1 MKTLIL
7 FFVLI
12 FSFKCPTEFQM
23 IQAKY
28 YPETNTIEYNGQKF
42 EFSSFL
48 SPSAATDIKEIK
60 STTKIKPPKS
70 KEPKE
75 EKEEEEEY
83 KAIPGTGA
91 FWFNLIGFIILACF
105 AGTMSGLTVGYLS
118 IDSLILE
125 IKMSNG
131 TESEKSY
138 AAKIYRLVEN
148 HHWLLVTLLLCNS
161 FACEAM
167 PIFLSKLVNEMMAVI
182 LSVTVLLFVGEIIPQ
197 ALCTGP
203 NQMKIAS
210 FLAPFTYLLMWITYP
225 ISYPIAMF
233 MDCIIG
239 VQGKSRFC
247 NSDLKSLIDL
257 HMSEIMGSLSGTQLG
272 YFTGFLDVFDKKV
285 KDLILP
291 MDKVMKIDYQANLTK
306 VTLKRLIDSGYS
318 RFPVYKKN
326 PNNLIGI
333 LRMKQLLGKDL
344 SKPTTLEQ
352 LGVTLTSPIIVG
364 EDCLFLDLFEKF
376 KGGKSH
382 MAFIFKK
389 EKLPEYFRSENY
401 QFENKTNENSEPSRK
416 YKGIVTLE
424 DLIEFWLK
432 ISILDEEDYRQN
444 KAAMKRRRTRKST
457 ILDLFNNQKLHSKLN
472 ELYDST
478 RTQARNKTIREDNLN
493 MSYNNN
499 YHAYNDQN
507 DDESSKLVF
516 NNNN

>member
-1 MKTLIL
+1 MKTIIYFLIL
-7 FFVLI
+7 I
-12 FSFKCPTEFQM
+12 YSFKCQPEYQM
-23 IQAKY
+23 IKAKY
-28 YPETNTIEYNGQKF
+28 YPKTNTIEYDGQKF
-42 EFSSFL
+42 EFSSFIT
-48 SPSAATDIKEIK
+48 PPIINNEGGIN
-60 STTKIKPPKS
+60 STTIETPPS
-70 KEPKE
+70 LE
-75 EKEEEEEY
+75 EGDIY
-83 KAIPGTGA
+83 RAVPGSGA
-91 FWFNLIGFIILACF
+91 FWFNLIGFIVLACF

-131 TESEKSY
+131 TESEKYY
-138 AAKIYRLVEN
+138 AEKIYRLVAN

-247 NSDLKSLIDL
+247 NSDLKSLIEL
-257 HMSEIMGSLSGTQLG
+257 HMREIMGKLSETQLG
-272 YFTGFLDVFDKKV
+272 YFTGFLDVIDKKV

-291 MDKVMKIDYQANLTK
+291 LEKVMKIDYQTK
-306 VTLKRLIDSGYS
+306 LNKATLKRLINSGYS

-326 PNNLIGI
+326 TNNLIGI

-344 SKPTTLEQ
+344 SKQISLEQ
-352 LGVTLTSPIIVG
+352 LGVKLTSPIIVD
-364 EDCLFLDLFEKF
+364 EDTLFLDLFEKF
-376 KGGKSH
+376 KEGKSH
-382 MAFIFKK
+382 MAFIYEK
-389 EKLPEYFRSENY
+389 EKLPEYFRSENI
-401 QFENKTNENSEPSRK
+401 QLGTKAFDNNEPDRK

-424 DLIEFWLK
+424 DLIEFWLQ
-432 ISILDEEDYRQN
+432 ISILDEDDYRQN
-444 KAAMKRRRTRKST
+444 KTITKRRVARGST
-457 ILDLFNNQKLHSKLN
+457 ILDLFNRQKLHSDLNKL
-472 ELYDST
+472 LYDST
-478 RTQARNKTIREDNLN
+478 RSQTRNRTIREDNLN
-493 MSYNNN
+493 MSVNNN
-499 YHAYNDQN
+499 YHSFI
-507 DDESSKLVF
+507 DDEKVKLKF
-516 NNNN
+516 NN

>member
-1 MKTLIL
+1 
-7 FFVLI
+7 
-12 FSFKCPTEFQM
+12 
-23 IQAKY
+23 
-28 YPETNTIEYNGQKF
+28 
-42 EFSSFL
+42 
-48 SPSAATDIKEIK
+48 
-60 STTKIKPPKS
+60 
-70 KEPKE
+70 
-75 EKEEEEEY
+75 
-83 KAIPGTGA
+83 
-91 FWFNLIGFIILACF
+91 
-105 AGTMSGLTVGYLS
+105 
-118 IDSLILE
+118 
-125 IKMSNG
+125 
-131 TESEKSY
+131 
-138 AAKIYRLVEN
+138 
-148 HHWLLVTLLLCNS
+148 
-161 FACEAM
+161 
-167 PIFLSKLVNEMMAVI
+167 
-182 LSVTVLLFVGEIIPQ
+182 
-197 ALCTGP
+197 
-203 NQMKIAS
+203 
-210 FLAPFTYLLMWITYP
+210 
-225 ISYPIAMF
+225 
-233 MDCIIG
+233 
-239 VQGKSRFC
+239 
-247 NSDLKSLIDL
+247 
-257 HMSEIMGSLSGTQLG
+257 MSEIMGSLSGTQLG

-444 KAAMKRRRTRKST
+444 KAEMKRRRTRKST

>member
-1 MKTLIL
+1 MKTLIY
-7 FFVLI
+7 FLI
-12 FSFKCPTEFQM
+12 LIYSFKCQPEYQM
-23 IQAKY
+23 IKAKY
-28 YPETNTIEYNGQKF
+28 YPKTNTIEYNGQKF
-42 EFSSFL
+42 EFSSFIT
-48 SPSAATDIKEIK
+48 PPIINNKEGIN
-60 STTKIKPPKS
+60 STTIATLP
-70 KEPKE
+70 ELE
-75 EKEEEEEY
+75 EGEIHR
-83 KAIPGTGA
+83 AAPGSGA
-91 FWFNLIGFIILACF
+91 FWFNLIGFIVLACF

-131 TESEKSY
+131 TESEKYY
-138 AAKIYRLVEN
+138 AEKIYRLVAN

-197 ALCTGP
+197 ALCIGP

-247 NSDLKSLIDL
+247 NSDLKSLIVL
-257 HMSEIMGSLSGTQLG
+257 HMSEIMGKLSGTQLG

-291 MDKVMKIDYQANLTK
+291 LEKVMKIDYQANLTK
-306 VTLKRLIDSGYS
+306 ITLKRLIDSGYS

-326 PNNLIGI
+326 TNNLIGI

-344 SKPTTLEQ
+344 SKPITLEQ
-352 LGVTLTSPIIVG
+352 LGVKLTSPIIVD
-364 EDCLFLDLFEKF
+364 EDTLFLDLFEKF

-382 MAFIFKK
+382 MAFIFEK
-389 EKLPEYFRSENY
+389 EKLPEYFRSENI
-401 QFENKTNENSEPSRK
+401 QFGTKPFDNNEPDRK
-416 YKGIVTLE
+416 YKGIITLE

-432 ISILDEEDYRQN
+432 ISILDEDDYRQN
-444 KAAMKRRRTRKST
+444 KADIKRRRSRKST
-457 ILDLFNNQKLHSKLN
+457 ILDLFNSQKLHSRLN

-478 RTQARNKTIREDNLN
+478 RSQTRNKTIREDNLN
-493 MSYNNN
+493 MSVNNN
-499 YHAYNDQN
+499 YHAYND
-507 DDESSKLVF
+507 DEEVKLLF
-516 NNNN
+516 NK

>member
-1 MKTLIL
+1 MKTLISFL
-7 FFVLI
+7 FLI
-12 FSFKCPTEFQM
+12 YSFKCQPEYQM
-23 IQAKY
+23 IKAKY
-28 YPETNTIEYNGQKF
+28 YPKTNTIEYDGQKF
-42 EFSSFL
+42 EFSSFIT
-48 SPSAATDIKEIK
+48 PSKINNEAGIN
-60 STTKIKPPKS
+60 STNMTAPPKL
-70 KEPKE
+70 E
-75 EKEEEEEY
+75 EGEIY
-83 KAIPGTGA
+83 RAAPGSGA
-91 FWFNLIGFIILACF
+91 FWFNLIGFIVLACF

-131 TESEKSY
+131 TESEKYY
-138 AAKIYRLVEN
+138 AEKIYRLVAN

-167 PIFLSKLVNEMMAVI
+167 PIFLSKLVNEMIAVI

-225 ISYPIAMF
+225 VSYPIAWF

-239 VQGKSRFC
+239 VQGKNRFC
-247 NSDLKSLIDL
+247 NTDLKSLIEL
-257 HMSEIMGSLSGTQLG
+257 HMSEIMGKLSGTQLG
-272 YFTGFLDVFDKKV
+272 YFTGFLDVIDKKV

-291 MDKVMKIDYQANLTK
+291 LEKVMKIDYQANLTK
-306 VTLKRLIDSGYS
+306 ITLKRLIDSGYS

-326 PNNLIGI
+326 TNNLIGI

-344 SKPTTLEQ
+344 SKPITLEQ
-352 LGVTLTSPIIVG
+352 LGVKLTSPIIVD
-364 EDCLFLDLFEKF
+364 EDTLFLDLFEKF

-382 MAFIFKK
+382 MAFIFEK
-389 EKLPEYFRSENY
+389 EKLPEYFRSENI
-401 QFENKTNENSEPSRK
+401 QLGTKPFDNNEPDRK
-416 YKGIVTLE
+416 YKGIITLE

-444 KAAMKRRRTRKST
+444 KAAMKRKRLRKST
-457 ILDLFNNQKLHSKLN
+457 ILDFFNNQKLHSKLN

-478 RTQARNKTIREDNLN
+478 RSQSRNKTIREDNLN
-493 MSYNNN
+493 MSVNNN
-499 YHAYNDQN
+499 YHAYND
-507 DDESSKLVF
+507 DEEVKLLF
-516 NNNN
+516 NK

>member
-1 MKTLIL
+1 MKTIIYFLIL
-7 FFVLI
+7 I
-12 FSFKCPTEFQM
+12 YSFKCQPEYQM
-23 IQAKY
+23 IKAKY
-28 YPETNTIEYNGQKF
+28 YPKTNTIEYDGQKF
-42 EFSSFL
+42 EFSSFIT
-48 SPSAATDIKEIK
+48 PPIINNEGGIN
-60 STTKIKPPKS
+60 STTIETPPTL
-70 KEPKE
+70 E
-75 EKEEEEEY
+75 EGDIY
-83 KAIPGTGA
+83 RAVPGSGA
-91 FWFNLIGFIILACF
+91 FWFNLIGFIVLACF

-131 TESEKSY
+131 TESEKYY
-138 AAKIYRLVEN
+138 AEKIYRLVAN

-247 NSDLKSLIDL
+247 NSDLKSLIEL
-257 HMSEIMGSLSGTQLG
+257 HMREIMGKLSETQLG
-272 YFTGFLDVFDKKV
+272 YFTGFLDVIDKKV

-291 MDKVMKIDYQANLTK
+291 LEKVMKIDYQTK
-306 VTLKRLIDSGYS
+306 LNKATLKRLINSGYS

-326 PNNLIGI
+326 TNNLIGI

-344 SKPTTLEQ
+344 SKQITLEQ
-352 LGVTLTSPIIVG
+352 LGVKLTSPIVVD
-364 EDCLFLDLFEKF
+364 EDTLFLDLFEKF
-376 KGGKSH
+376 KDGKSH
-382 MAFIFKK
+382 MAFIYEK
-389 EKLPEYFRSENY
+389 EKLPEYFRSENI
-401 QFENKTNENSEPSRK
+401 QLGTKAFDNNEPDRK

-424 DLIEFWLK
+424 DLIEFWLQ
-432 ISILDEEDYRQN
+432 ISIFDEDDYRQN
-444 KAAMKRRRTRKST
+444 KTITKRRVARGST
-457 ILDLFNNQKLHSKLN
+457 ILDLFNRQKLHSDLNKL
-472 ELYDST
+472 LYDSNRSQT
-478 RTQARNKTIREDNLN
+478 RNRTIREDNLN
-493 MSYNNN
+493 MSVNNN
-499 YHAYNDQN
+499 YHSFI
-507 DDESSKLVF
+507 DDEKVKLKF
-516 NNNN
+516 NN

>member
-1 MKTLIL
+1 MKTIIYFLIL
-7 FFVLI
+7 I
-12 FSFKCPTEFQM
+12 YSFKCQPEYQM
-23 IQAKY
+23 IKAKY
-28 YPETNTIEYNGQKF
+28 YPKTNTIEYDGQKF
-42 EFSSFL
+42 EFSSFIT
-48 SPSAATDIKEIK
+48 PPIINNEGGIN
-60 STTKIKPPKS
+60 STTIEAPPAL
-70 KEPKE
+70 E
-75 EKEEEEEY
+75 EGDIY
-83 KAIPGTGA
+83 RAVPGSGA
-91 FWFNLIGFIILACF
+91 FWFNLIGFIVLACF

-131 TESEKSY
+131 TESEKYY
-138 AAKIYRLVEN
+138 AEKIYRLVAN

-247 NSDLKSLIDL
+247 NSDLKSLIEL
-257 HMSEIMGSLSGTQLG
+257 HMREIMGKLSETQLG
-272 YFTGFLDVFDKKV
+272 YFTGFLDVIDKKV

-291 MDKVMKIDYQANLTK
+291 LEKVMKIDYQTK
-306 VTLKRLIDSGYS
+306 LNKATLKRLINSGYS

-326 PNNLIGI
+326 TNNLIGI

-344 SKPTTLEQ
+344 SKQISLEQ
-352 LGVTLTSPIIVG
+352 LGVKLTSPIIVD
-364 EDCLFLDLFEKF
+364 EDTLFLDLFEKF
-376 KGGKSH
+376 KEGKSH
-382 MAFIFKK
+382 MAFIYEK
-389 EKLPEYFRSENY
+389 EKLPEYFRSENI
-401 QFENKTNENSEPSRK
+401 QLGTKAFDNNEPDRK

-424 DLIEFWLK
+424 DLIEFWLQ
-432 ISILDEEDYRQN
+432 ISILDEDDYRQN
-444 KAAMKRRRTRKST
+444 KTTIKRRVSRGST
-457 ILDLFNNQKLHSKLN
+457 ILDLFNRQKLHSDLNKL
-472 ELYDST
+472 LYDST
-478 RTQARNKTIREDNLN
+478 RSQTRNRTIREDNLN
-493 MSYNNN
+493 MSVNNN
-499 YHAYNDQN
+499 YHSFI
-507 DDESSKLVF
+507 DDEKVKLKF
-516 NNNN
+516 NN

>member
-1 MKTLIL
+1 MKTIIYFLIL
-7 FFVLI
+7 I
-12 FSFKCPTEFQM
+12 YSFKCQPEYQM
-23 IQAKY
+23 IKAKY
-28 YPETNTIEYNGQKF
+28 YPKTNTIEYDGQKF
-42 EFSSFL
+42 EFSSFIT
-48 SPSAATDIKEIK
+48 PPIINNEGGIN
-60 STTKIKPPKS
+60 STTIEAPPAL
-70 KEPKE
+70 E
-75 EKEEEEEY
+75 EGDIY
-83 KAIPGTGA
+83 RAVPGSGA

-131 TESEKSY
+131 TESEKYY
-138 AAKIYRLVEN
+138 AEKIYRLVAN

-247 NSDLKSLIDL
+247 NSDLKSLIEL
-257 HMSEIMGSLSGTQLG
+257 HMREIMGKLSETQLG
-272 YFTGFLDVFDKKV
+272 YFTGFLDVIDKKV

-291 MDKVMKIDYQANLTK
+291 LEKVMKIDYQTK
-306 VTLKRLIDSGYS
+306 LNKATLKRLINSGYS

-326 PNNLIGI
+326 TNNLIGI

-344 SKPTTLEQ
+344 SKQISLEQ
-352 LGVTLTSPIIVG
+352 LGVKLTSPIIVD
-364 EDCLFLDLFEKF
+364 EDTLFLDLFEKF
-376 KGGKSH
+376 KEGKSH
-382 MAFIFKK
+382 MAFIYEK
-389 EKLPEYFRSENY
+389 EKLPEYFRSENI
-401 QFENKTNENSEPSRK
+401 QLGTKAFDNNEPDRK

-424 DLIEFWLK
+424 DLIEFWLQ
-432 ISILDEEDYRQN
+432 ISILDEDDYRQN
-444 KAAMKRRRTRKST
+444 KTITKRRVARGST
-457 ILDLFNNQKLHSKLN
+457 ILDLFNRQKLHSDLNKL
-472 ELYDST
+472 LYDST
-478 RTQARNKTIREDNLN
+478 RSQTRNRTIREDNLN
-493 MSYNNN
+493 MSVNNN
-499 YHAYNDQN
+499 YHSFI
-507 DDESSKLVF
+507 DDEKVKLKF
-516 NNNN
+516 NN

>member
-1 MKTLIL
+1 MKTIIFFLIL
-7 FFVLI
+7 I
-12 FSFKCPTEFQM
+12 YSFKCQPEYQM
-23 IQAKY
+23 IKAKY
-28 YPETNTIEYNGQKF
+28 YPKTNTIEYDGQKF
-42 EFSSFL
+42 EFSSFIT
-48 SPSAATDIKEIK
+48 PPIINNEGGIN
-60 STTKIKPPKS
+60 STTIEAPPAL
-70 KEPKE
+70 E
-75 EKEEEEEY
+75 EGDIY
-83 KAIPGTGA
+83 RAVPGSGA
-91 FWFNLIGFIILACF
+91 FWFNLIGFIVLACF

-131 TESEKSY
+131 TESEKYY
-138 AAKIYRLVEN
+138 AEKIYRLVAN

-247 NSDLKSLIDL
+247 NSDLKSLIEL
-257 HMSEIMGSLSGTQLG
+257 HMREIMGKLSETQLG
-272 YFTGFLDVFDKKV
+272 YFTGFLDVIDKKV

-291 MDKVMKIDYQANLTK
+291 LEKVMKIDYQTK
-306 VTLKRLIDSGYS
+306 LNKATLKRLINSGYS

-326 PNNLIGI
+326 TNNLIGI

-344 SKPTTLEQ
+344 SKQISLEQ
-352 LGVTLTSPIIVG
+352 LGVKLTSPIIVD
-364 EDCLFLDLFEKF
+364 EDTLFLDLFEKF
-376 KGGKSH
+376 KEGKSH
-382 MAFIFKK
+382 MAFIYEK
-389 EKLPEYFRSENY
+389 EKLPEYFRSENI
-401 QFENKTNENSEPSRK
+401 QLGTKAFDNNEPDRK

-424 DLIEFWLK
+424 DLIEFWLQ
-432 ISILDEEDYRQN
+432 ISILDEDDYRQN
-444 KAAMKRRRTRKST
+444 KTITKRRVARGST
-457 ILDLFNNQKLHSKLN
+457 ILDLFNRQKLHSDLNKL
-472 ELYDST
+472 LYDST
-478 RTQARNKTIREDNLN
+478 RSQTRNRTIREDNLN
-493 MSYNNN
+493 MSVNNN
-499 YHAYNDQN
+499 YHSFI
-507 DDESSKLVF
+507 DDEKVKLKF
-516 NNNN
+516 NN

>member
-1 MKTLIL
+1 MKTIIYFLIL
-7 FFVLI
+7 I
-12 FSFKCPTEFQM
+12 YSFKCQPEYQM
-23 IQAKY
+23 IKAKY
-28 YPETNTIEYNGQKF
+28 YPKTNTIEYDGQKF
-42 EFSSFL
+42 EFSSFIT
-48 SPSAATDIKEIK
+48 PPIINNEGGIN
-60 STTKIKPPKS
+60 STTIETPPTL
-70 KEPKE
+70 E
-75 EKEEEEEY
+75 EGDIY
-83 KAIPGTGA
+83 RAVPGSGA
-91 FWFNLIGFIILACF
+91 FWFNLIGFIVLACF

-131 TESEKSY
+131 TESEKYY
-138 AAKIYRLVEN
+138 AEKIYRLVAN

-247 NSDLKSLIDL
+247 NSDLKSLIEL
-257 HMSEIMGSLSGTQLG
+257 HMREIMGKLSETQLG
-272 YFTGFLDVFDKKV
+272 YFTGFLDVIDKKV

-291 MDKVMKIDYQANLTK
+291 LEKVMKIDYQTK
-306 VTLKRLIDSGYS
+306 LNKATLKRLINSGYS

-326 PNNLIGI
+326 TNNLIGI

-344 SKPTTLEQ
+344 SKQISLEQ
-352 LGVTLTSPIIVG
+352 LGVKLTSPIIVD
-364 EDCLFLDLFEKF
+364 EDTLFLDLFEKF
-376 KGGKSH
+376 KEGKSH
-382 MAFIFKK
+382 MAFIYEK
-389 EKLPEYFRSENY
+389 EKLPEYFRSENI
-401 QFENKTNENSEPSRK
+401 QLGTKAFDNNEPDRK

-424 DLIEFWLK
+424 DLIEFWLQ
-432 ISILDEEDYRQN
+432 ISIFDEDDYRQN
-444 KAAMKRRRTRKST
+444 KTITKRRVARGST
-457 ILDLFNNQKLHSKLN
+457 ILDLFNRQKLHSDLNKL
-472 ELYDST
+472 LYDSNRSQT
-478 RTQARNKTIREDNLN
+478 RNRTIREDNLN
-493 MSYNNN
+493 MSVNNN
-499 YHAYNDQN
+499 YHSFI
-507 DDESSKLVF
+507 DDEKVKLKF
-516 NNNN
+516 NN

>member
-1 MKTLIL
+1 MKTIIYFLIL
-7 FFVLI
+7 I
-12 FSFKCPTEFQM
+12 YSFKCQPEYQM
-23 IQAKY
+23 IKAKY
-28 YPETNTIEYNGQKF
+28 YPKTNTIEYDGQKF
-42 EFSSFL
+42 EFSSFIT
-48 SPSAATDIKEIK
+48 PPIINNEGGIN
-60 STTKIKPPKS
+60 STTIETPPAL
-70 KEPKE
+70 E
-75 EKEEEEEY
+75 EGDIY
-83 KAIPGTGA
+83 RAVPGSGA
-91 FWFNLIGFIILACF
+91 FWFNLIGFIVLACF

-131 TESEKSY
+131 TESEKYY
-138 AAKIYRLVEN
+138 AEKIYRLVAN

-247 NSDLKSLIDL
+247 NSDLKSLIEL
-257 HMSEIMGSLSGTQLG
+257 HMREIMGKLSETQLG
-272 YFTGFLDVFDKKV
+272 YFTGFLDVIDKKV

-291 MDKVMKIDYQANLTK
+291 LEKVMKIDYQTK
-306 VTLKRLIDSGYS
+306 LNKATLKRLINSGYS

-326 PNNLIGI
+326 TNNLIGI

-344 SKPTTLEQ
+344 SKQISLEQ
-352 LGVTLTSPIIVG
+352 LGVKLTSPIIVD
-364 EDCLFLDLFEKF
+364 EDTLFLDLFEKF
-376 KGGKSH
+376 KDGKSH
-382 MAFIFKK
+382 MAFIYEK
-389 EKLPEYFRSENY
+389 EKLPEYFRSENI
-401 QFENKTNENSEPSRK
+401 QLGTKAFDNNEPDRK

-424 DLIEFWLK
+424 DLIEFWLQ
-432 ISILDEEDYRQN
+432 ISILDEDDYRQN
-444 KAAMKRRRTRKST
+444 KTTIKRRVSRGST
-457 ILDLFNNQKLHSKLN
+457 ILDLFNRQKLHSDLNKL
-472 ELYDST
+472 LYDST
-478 RTQARNKTIREDNLN
+478 RSQTRNRTIREDNLN
-493 MSYNNN
+493 MSVNNN
-499 YHAYNDQN
+499 YHSFI
-507 DDESSKLVF
+507 DDEKVKLKF
-516 NNNN
+516 NN

>member
-1 MKTLIL
+1 MKTIIYFLIL
-7 FFVLI
+7 I
-12 FSFKCPTEFQM
+12 YSFKCQPEYQM
-23 IQAKY
+23 IKAKY
-28 YPETNTIEYNGQKF
+28 YPKTNTIEYDGQKF
-42 EFSSFL
+42 EFSSFIT
-48 SPSAATDIKEIK
+48 PPIINDEGGIN
-60 STTKIKPPKS
+60 STTIETPPS
-70 KEPKE
+70 LE
-75 EKEEEEEY
+75 EGDIY
-83 KAIPGTGA
+83 RAVPGSGA
-91 FWFNLIGFIILACF
+91 FWFNLIGFIVLACF

-131 TESEKSY
+131 TESEKYY
-138 AAKIYRLVEN
+138 AEKIYRLVAN

-247 NSDLKSLIDL
+247 NSDLKSLIEL
-257 HMSEIMGSLSGTQLG
+257 HMREIMGKLSETQLG
-272 YFTGFLDVFDKKV
+272 YFTGFLDVIDKKV

-291 MDKVMKIDYQANLTK
+291 LEKVMKIDYQTK
-306 VTLKRLIDSGYS
+306 LNKATLKRLINSGYS

-326 PNNLIGI
+326 TNNLIGI

-344 SKPTTLEQ
+344 SKQISLEQ
-352 LGVTLTSPIIVG
+352 LGVKLTSPIIVD
-364 EDCLFLDLFEKF
+364 EDTLFLDLFEKF
-376 KGGKSH
+376 KEGKSH
-382 MAFIFKK
+382 MAFIYEK
-389 EKLPEYFRSENY
+389 EKLPEYFRSENI
-401 QFENKTNENSEPSRK
+401 QLGTKAFDNNEPDRK

-424 DLIEFWLK
+424 DLIEFWLQ
-432 ISILDEEDYRQN
+432 ISILDEDDYRQN
-444 KAAMKRRRTRKST
+444 KTTIKRRVSRGST
-457 ILDLFNNQKLHSKLN
+457 ILDLFNRQKLHSDLNKL
-472 ELYDST
+472 LYDST
-478 RTQARNKTIREDNLN
+478 RSQTRNRTIREDNLN
-493 MSYNNN
+493 MSVNNN
-499 YHAYNDQN
+499 YHSFI
-507 DDESSKLVF
+507 DDEKVKLKF
-516 NNNN
+516 NN

>member
-1 MKTLIL
+1 MKTLIYFL
-7 FFVLI
+7 FLI
-12 FSFKCPTEFQM
+12 YSFKCQPEYQM
-23 IQAKY
+23 IKAKY
-28 YPETNTIEYNGQKF
+28 YPKTNTIEYNGQKF
-42 EFSSFL
+42 EFSSFIT
-48 SPSAATDIKEIK
+48 PPIINNKEGIN
-60 STTKIKPPKS
+60 STTIATLP
-70 KEPKE
+70 ELE
-75 EKEEEEEY
+75 EGEIHR
-83 KAIPGTGA
+83 AAPGSGA
-91 FWFNLIGFIILACF
+91 FWFNLIGFIVLACF

-131 TESEKSY
+131 TESEKYY
-138 AAKIYRLVEN
+138 AEKIYRLVAN

-247 NSDLKSLIDL
+247 NSDLKSLIEL
-257 HMSEIMGSLSGTQLG
+257 HMREIMGKLSETQLG
-272 YFTGFLDVFDKKV
+272 YFTGFLDVIDKKV

-291 MDKVMKIDYQANLTK
+291 LEKVMKIDYQTK
-306 VTLKRLIDSGYS
+306 LNKATLKRLINSGYS

-326 PNNLIGI
+326 TNNLIGI

-344 SKPTTLEQ
+344 SKQISLEQ
-352 LGVTLTSPIIVG
+352 LGVKLTSPIIVD
-364 EDCLFLDLFEKF
+364 EDTLFLDLFEKF
-376 KGGKSH
+376 KEGKSH
-382 MAFIFKK
+382 MAFIYEK
-389 EKLPEYFRSENY
+389 EKLPEYFRSENI
-401 QFENKTNENSEPSRK
+401 QLGTKAFDNNEPDRK

-424 DLIEFWLK
+424 DLIEFWLQ
-432 ISILDEEDYRQN
+432 ISILDEDDYRQN
-444 KAAMKRRRTRKST
+444 KTTIKRRVSRGST
-457 ILDLFNNQKLHSKLN
+457 ILDLFNRQKLHSDLNKL
-472 ELYDST
+472 LYDST
-478 RTQARNKTIREDNLN
+478 RSQTRNRTIREDNLN
-493 MSYNNN
+493 MSVNNN
-499 YHAYNDQN
+499 YHSFI
-507 DDESSKLVF
+507 DDEKVKLKF
-516 NNNN
+516 NN

>member
-1 MKTLIL
+1 MKTIIYFLIL
-7 FFVLI
+7 I
-12 FSFKCPTEFQM
+12 YSFKCQPEYQM
-23 IQAKY
+23 IKAKY
-28 YPETNTIEYNGQKF
+28 YPKTNTIEYDGQKF
-42 EFSSFL
+42 EFSSFIT
-48 SPSAATDIKEIK
+48 PPIINNEGGIN
-60 STTKIKPPKS
+60 STTIETPPTL
-70 KEPKE
+70 E
-75 EKEEEEEY
+75 EGDIY
-83 KAIPGTGA
+83 RAVPGSGA
-91 FWFNLIGFIILACF
+91 FWFNLIGFIVLACF

-131 TESEKSY
+131 TESEKYY
-138 AAKIYRLVEN
+138 AEKIYRLVAN

-247 NSDLKSLIDL
+247 NSDLKSLIEL
-257 HMSEIMGSLSGTQLG
+257 HMREIMGKLSETQLG
-272 YFTGFLDVFDKKV
+272 YFTGFLDVIDKKV

-291 MDKVMKIDYQANLTK
+291 LEKVMKIDYQTK
-306 VTLKRLIDSGYS
+306 LNKATLKRLINSGYS

-326 PNNLIGI
+326 TNNLIGI

-344 SKPTTLEQ
+344 SKQITLEQ
-352 LGVTLTSPIIVG
+352 LGVKLTSPIIVD
-364 EDCLFLDLFEKF
+364 EDTLFLDLFEKF
-376 KGGKSH
+376 KDGKSH
-382 MAFIFKK
+382 MAFIYEK
-389 EKLPEYFRSENY
+389 EKLPEYFRSENI
-401 QFENKTNENSEPSRK
+401 QLGTKAFDNNEPDRK

-424 DLIEFWLK
+424 DLIEFWLQ
-432 ISILDEEDYRQN
+432 ISILDEDDYRQN
-444 KAAMKRRRTRKST
+444 KTITKRRVARGST
-457 ILDLFNNQKLHSKLN
+457 ILDLFNRQKLHSDLNKL
-472 ELYDST
+472 LYDSNRSQT
-478 RTQARNKTIREDNLN
+478 RNRTIREDNLN
-493 MSYNNN
+493 MSVNNN
-499 YHAYNDQN
+499 YHSFI
-507 DDESSKLVF
+507 DDEKVKLKF
-516 NNNN
+516 NN

>member
-1 MKTLIL
+1 MKTIIYFLIL
-7 FFVLI
+7 I
-12 FSFKCPTEFQM
+12 YSFKCQPEYQM
-23 IQAKY
+23 IKAKY
-28 YPETNTIEYNGQKF
+28 YPKTNTIEYDGQKF
-42 EFSSFL
+42 EFSSFIT
-48 SPSAATDIKEIK
+48 PPIINNEGGIN
-60 STTKIKPPKS
+60 STTIETPPTL
-70 KEPKE
+70 E
-75 EKEEEEEY
+75 EGDIY
-83 KAIPGTGA
+83 RAVPGSGA
-91 FWFNLIGFIILACF
+91 FWFNLIGFIVLACF

-131 TESEKSY
+131 TESEKYY
-138 AAKIYRLVEN
+138 AEKIYRLVAN

-247 NSDLKSLIDL
+247 NSDLKSLIEL
-257 HMSEIMGSLSGTQLG
+257 HMREIMGKLSETQLG
-272 YFTGFLDVFDKKV
+272 YFTGFLDVIDKKV

-291 MDKVMKIDYQANLTK
+291 LEKVMKIDYQTK
-306 VTLKRLIDSGYS
+306 LNKATLKRLINSGYS

-326 PNNLIGI
+326 TNNLIGI

-344 SKPTTLEQ
+344 SKQISLEQ
-352 LGVTLTSPIIVG
+352 LGVKLTSPIIVD
-364 EDCLFLDLFEKF
+364 EDTLFLDLFEKF
-376 KGGKSH
+376 KEGKSH
-382 MAFIFKK
+382 MAFIYEK
-389 EKLPEYFRSENY
+389 EKLPEYFRSENI
-401 QFENKTNENSEPSRK
+401 QLGTKAFDNNEPDRK

-424 DLIEFWLK
+424 DLIEFWLQ
-432 ISILDEEDYRQN
+432 ISIFDEDDYRQN
-444 KAAMKRRRTRKST
+444 KTITKRRVARGST
-457 ILDLFNNQKLHSKLN
+457 ILDLFNRQKLHSDLNKL
-472 ELYDST
+472 LYDST
-478 RTQARNKTIREDNLN
+478 RSQTRNRTIREDNLN
-493 MSYNNN
+493 MSVNNN
-499 YHAYNDQN
+499 YHSFI
-507 DDESSKLVF
+507 DDEKVKLKF
-516 NNNN
+516 NN